1 MTILSPLPVDPH
13 DPAAILPDLEAAI
26 AGQAA
31 FLPVPAEDRT
41 RAQLLRNHMRAG
53 EPIDS
58 SIALVVA
65 TSGSTGT
72 PKGAQLTAANLVSS
86 ADATHRALG
95 GTGQWLLL
103 RVLFAQRH

>member
-1 MTILSPLPVDPH
+1 MTILSPLPVNPH

-26 AGQAA
+26 AGQAT
-31 FLPVPAEDRT
+31 FLPAPAEDRT

-72 PKGAQLTAANLVSS
+72 PKGCLLYTSDAA
-86 ADATHRALG
+86 DE
-95 GTGQWLLL
+95 
-103 RVLFAQRH
+103 